1 MRLGFLATVMGVLLA
16 AGVPGEAADAK
27 KADGGIRG
35 TWTAV
40 SAERNGAAADD
51 IKGHKLTLQGD
62 RFTIRSKGKVVYQG
76 TYTTDPSTKPASIDF
91 KNTAGEMKGKTWLGI
106 YELDGD
112 VLKIC
117 DNADDVAKG
126 RPSAFVTEASSGQ
139 VLVNFKR
146 VKR

>member
-1 MRLGFLATVMGVLLA
+1 MGFRIMLATMIVLSA
-16 AGVPGEAADAK
+16 AGPVSTTADAR
-27 KADGGIRG
+27 ANDALQG
-35 TWTAV
+35 TWAAV
-40 SAERNGAAADD
+40 SAERSAQPADD
-51 IKGHKLTLQGD
+51 LKGHQLTFSGD

-76 TYTTDPSTKPASIDF
+76 TYTTDPSKKPASIDF

-117 DNADDVAKG
+117 DNADDVAKE
-126 RPSAFVTEASSGQ
+126 RPSAFVTETRSGQ

-146 VKR
+146 AKR